1 MSKFTYD
8 VVIIGG
14 GATGLRAALE
24 VSKSSN
30 ISCAVVSKLFPL
42 RSQTCMAQGGMNA
55 ALNNHPED
63 GQDTI
68 EHHFRDT
75 VFGGEFLNDQDA
87 VEYFCEKAPGCVTEL
102 EHMGM
107 IFSRN
112 ENGTIAQRPFGGG
125 MFPRTCYARDYTGH
139 ILLSTLLTQV
149 MRNEIPI
156 HSEWHFHS
164 LIIEDKKIK
173 GVIALDME
181 NAEVIEIKAKSV
193 IIATGGAGNLFQDTV
208 NATSS
213 TGDGVGIAFRAGI
226 PLKDIEFIQF
236 HPTSL
241 AYKGILVTE
250 AARGENGYLIN
261 SKGERFMKRYD
272 PKKME
277 LASRDVVARAIQQEI
292 DEGRDVNGAVL
303 LDLTHLGEKNIK
315 KRLPQIYKLVM
326 DFADIDCTKE
336 PIPVRPAAHYLM
348 GGIDTNKDCETNVK
362 GLYAA
367 GECSCINLHGAN
379 RLGGN
384 SLMET
389 IVFGKH
395 AGEMAALYAQNES
408 ESEIKNSPVKEA
420 NEEIDKLLK
429 REKGI
434 HYSKIKHDLTKTLE
448 ENAGIFRSHTSL
460 TKGLSNLYKLK
471 EMYEDVTLGTS
482 EKCYNYALY
491 EALELRNLIDISH
504 AFFVSAEKRKES
516 RGAHARKDF
525 PLKDNKRF
533 HKHSITHYKGND
545 APKVTYKEVTIT
557 SYPLPSEPK
566 NKI

>member
-1 MSKFTYD
+1 MSKFSYD

-24 VSKSSN
+24 VAKN
-30 ISCAVVSKLFPL
+30 KKISCAVVSKLFPL

-55 ALNNHPED
+55 TLNNHPED
-63 GQDTI
+63 GEDTI

-75 VFGGEFLNDQDA
+75 VKGGEFLNDQDA
-87 VEYFCEKAPGCVTEL
+87 VEYFCEQAPECVIEL

-112 ENGTIAQRPFGGG
+112 EDGTIAQRPFGGG

-139 ILLSTLLTQV
+139 ILLSTLLTEL
-149 MRNEIPI
+149 MHNEIPI

-164 LIIEDKKIK
+164 LIIEDGRVK
-173 GVIALDME
+173 GILALDMKD
-181 NAEVIEIKAKSV
+181 AEIIEIKAKAV
-193 IIATGGAGNLFQDTV
+193 IVATGGAGNLFQDTV

-213 TGDGVGIAFRAGI
+213 TGDGIGIAYRAGV

-250 AARGENGYLIN
+250 AARGENGYLVN
-261 SKGERFMKRYD
+261 NKGERFMKRYD

-277 LASRDVVARAIQQEI
+277 LASRDIVSQAIQQEI
-292 DEGRDVNGAVL
+292 DAGRDVNGAVL
-303 LDLTHLGEKNIK
+303 LDLTHLGEKRIK
-315 KRLPQIYKLVM
+315 KRLPQIYKLVK

-348 GGIDTNKDCETNVK
+348 GGIDVNKDCETNIK

-389 IVFGKH
+389 VVFGKR
-395 AGEMAALYAQNES
+395 AGEMAALYAENEP
-408 ESEIKNSPVKEA
+408 ESKIDKSFAKEA
-420 NEEIDKLLK
+420 DEEIEKLLK
-429 REKGI
+429 RKKGT
-434 HYSKIKHDLTKTLE
+434 HYPKIKRELTKTLE

-460 TKGLSNLYKLK
+460 TKGLENLYKLK
-471 EMYEDVTLGTS
+471 EQYENVILGSS

-491 EALELRNLIDISH
+491 EALELRNLLDISH

-525 PLKDNKRF
+525 PLKDNKKF
-533 HKHSITHYKGND
+533 HKHSLTHYKGND
-545 APKVTYKEVTIT
+545 NPKVTYNDVTIT
-557 SYPLPSEPK
+557 SYPPPLEPK
-566 NKI
+566 S

>member
-1 MSKFTYD
+1 MSTFSYD

-24 VSKSSN
+24 VAKTKN
-30 ISCAVVSKLFPL
+30 VSCAVVSKLFPL

-63 GQDTI
+63 GEDTI

-75 VFGGEFLNDQDA
+75 VKGGEFLNDQDA
-87 VEYFCEKAPGCVTEL
+87 VEYFCEQAPECVIEL

-107 IFSRN
+107 VFSRN
-112 ENGTIAQRPFGGG
+112 EDGTIAQRPFGGG
-125 MFPRTCYARDYTGH
+125 MFPRTCFARDYTGH
-139 ILLSTLLTQV
+139 ILLSTLLTEV
-149 MRNEIPI
+149 MRHEIPI

-164 LIIEDKKIK
+164 LIVEEGKVK
-173 GVIALDME
+173 GILALDMHT
-181 NAEVIEIKAKSV
+181 AEVIEIKAKSV
-193 IIATGGAGNLFQDTV
+193 VIATGGAGNLFQDTV

-213 TGDGVGIAFRAGI
+213 TGDGVGIAYRAGV

-261 SKGERFMKRYD
+261 NKGERFMKRYA
-272 PKKME
+272 PEKME
-277 LASRDVVARAIQQEI
+277 LASRDVVAQAIQQEI
-292 DEGRDVNGAVL
+292 DSGHGVHGAVL
-303 LDLTHLGEKNIK
+303 LDLTHLGAERIK
-315 KRLPQIYKLVM
+315 KRLPQVYKLVK

-336 PIPVRPAAHYLM
+336 AIPVRPAAHYLM
-348 GGIDTNKDCETNVK
+348 GGIDINKDCETSVK

-367 GECSCINLHGAN
+367 GECSCMNLHGAN

-389 IVFGKH
+389 VVFGKR
-395 AGEMAALYAQNES
+395 AGEVASLYAQNES
-408 ESEIKNSPVKEA
+408 ESKIEKSPVKETSK
-420 NEEIDKLLK
+420 EIETLLK
-429 REKGI
+429 REKGT
-434 HYSKIKHDLTKTLE
+434 HYSKIKHELTKTLE

-460 TKGLSNLYKLK
+460 TKGLEGLYKLR
-471 EMYEDVTLGTS
+471 EEYENVTLGSS
-482 EKCYNYALY
+482 ENCYNYALY
-491 EALELRNLIDISH
+491 EALELRNLLDISR

-525 PLKDNKRF
+525 PLKDNKKF
-533 HKHSITHYKGND
+533 HKHSLTHYQGD
-545 APKVTYKEVTIT
+545 DDPKVTYKDVTIT
-557 SYPLPSEPK
+557 SYPLPIEPK
-566 NKI
+566 D